1 MPEYFTVLP
10 DRAEFRPVGRFALPV
25 LVRMVSESIAHA
37 GLLGAKRLL
46 IVGTG
51 VEEMARPT
59 DMDRVFI
66 GQDWARAN
74 SGNALRIALVIPQ
87 HLIHPQ
93 KLGLLVA
100 ANRGLTGEVFAEEE
114 AALACLLY
122 TSPSPRD
129 QRGSR
134 MPSSA

>member
-1 MPEYFTVLP
+1 MSLPEYFTVLP
-10 DRAEFRPVGRFALPV
+10 DRAEFRPLGRIALPV
-25 LVRMVSESIAHA
+25 LVRMVSEAIAHA
-37 GLLGAKRLL
+37 GLLGVKRLL

-51 VEEMARPT
+51 IDELERPS
-59 DMDRVFI
+59 DMDRVFT

-100 ANRGLTGEVFAEEE
+100 SNRGLTGEVFAAEE
-114 AALACLLY
+114 AAPAWLEGRP
-122 TSPSPRD
+122 T
-129 QRGSR
+129 G
-134 MPSSA
+134 

>member
-10 DRAEFRPVGRFALPV
+10 DRAELRPVGRFGLPE
-25 LVRMVSESIAHA
+25 LVRMVSEAIAHA
-37 GLLGAKRLL
+37 GLLGVKRLL

-51 VEEMARPT
+51 VEAMERPT
-59 DMDRVFI
+59 DMDRVFM

-74 SGNALRIALVIPQ
+74 SGNALRIAMVIPQ

-100 ANRGLTGEVFAEEE
+100 SNRGLTGEVFPEEE
-114 AALACLLY
+114 AALAWLEGRR
-122 TSPSPRD
+122 T
-129 QRGSR
+129 
-134 MPSSA
+134 A